1 MAEFLWTSAV
11 QEVLKKVLK
20 LAADQIGVAW
30 GLDRELSNLSKWLLK
45 AEAILGD
52 INRKKLY
59 HNSVRLWVKDLQHVV
74 HEADDLLD
82 ELVYEDLRTKVEKGL
97 IDKMAKKLKGIIEK
111 LSKCYSEATPLGL
124 VGEEFIETENDLSQ
138 IRETI
143 SKLDDFEV
151 VGREFEVSSIVKQV
165 VDASNQYVTSILPIV
180 GMGGIGKTTLAKI
193 VFNHEAIKGHFGS
206 NFTEREGCF

>member
-1 MAEFLWTSAV
+1 M

-52 INRKKLY
+52 VNRKKLH

-97 IDKMAKKLKGIIEK
+97 IDKVRCSVLCPSNIFIIFRFKMAKKLKGIIEK

-138 IRETI
+138 I
-143 SKLDDFEV
+143 
-151 VGREFEVSSIVKQV
+151 
-165 VDASNQYVTSILPIV
+165 
-180 GMGGIGKTTLAKI
+180 
-193 VFNHEAIKGHFGS
+193 
-206 NFTEREGCF
+206 